1 MVCLAKKQRGLRSL
15 QVLRQRR
22 ENKHNEQKLKQK
34 KTELALKAELLHRL
48 EVQFVSNDAV
58 EIEVVNPM
66 VLPDFISV
74 LEDPSISGIYDYEQV
89 AEDRFVFKQ
98 KTFL

>member
-1 MVCLAKKQRGLRSL
+1 MAKRKGLRSL

-22 ENKHNEQKLKQK
+22 ENRRGQQNLQQK

-48 EVQFVSNDAV
+48 EVQFVTNDAV
-58 EIEVVNPM
+58 EIEVQNPN

-74 LEDPSISGIYDYEQV
+74 LEDPSVSGIYDYEQV
-89 AEDRFVFKQ
+89 DESLFVFRQ